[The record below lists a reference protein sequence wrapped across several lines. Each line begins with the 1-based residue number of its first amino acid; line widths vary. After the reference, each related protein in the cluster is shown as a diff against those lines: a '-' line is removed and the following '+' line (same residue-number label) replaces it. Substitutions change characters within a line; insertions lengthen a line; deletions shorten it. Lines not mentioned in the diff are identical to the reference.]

1 MVDINA
7 MLAPGMLVLH
17 PDAPEWGTGQVQSNV
32 AGRITVNFREVG
44 KVVIDG
50 ARVMLVLVHS
60 DAPHNSE

>member
-1 MVDINA
+1 MNA
-7 MLAPGMLVLH
+7 VLAPGMLVMH

-32 AGRITVNFREVG
+32 AGWITVNFRDVG

-50 ARVMLVLVHS
+50 ARIMLILVHS